1 MSKNNRLTFYIL
13 IAMVLG
19 IVVGYMV
26 NQYGKG
32 QKITYTPKKDFVGL
46 DTVRVKIAGHEY
58 LQQVYVVK
66 DSAAYKKITD
76 SLGNDVWA
84 MLQNTTKTKRIHY
97 FKNSGGRLQGVSA
110 KPAHGS
116 AVITAIKSFSDN
128 IKLLTTIFLRLVQMI
143 IAPLVFATLV
153 VGIAKLGD
161 LKTVGRVGGKAMLW
175 FISASLISLLLGLIL
190 VNITEPGVGVN
201 IAGVDA
207 EAVKDIA
214 TKGNEF
220 TLGKFVEH
228 VVPKS
233 VIESMATNEV
243 LQLVIFSV
251 FFGVALTHIGKKG
264 ESITKA
270 LDSLA
275 HVMLKMVGYVMI
287 MAPLGVFGAMAAVIS
302 SQGLGILSTYAKY
315 IGSFYAGLAVL
326 WIILLM
332 VGYFI
337 LKRRLPVLLKRI
349 SNPMAIA
356 FSTASSEAV
365 LPKLIEEMERFGCK
379 DKIVSFVLPL
389 GYSFNL
395 DGSMMYMT
403 FASMFIAQAY
413 GITSVTGD
421 IGTQITM
428 LLVFMLT
435 SKGIAGVP
443 RASLV
448 VVLATCGMF
457 GIPPE
462 GIGLILAIDVFCDMG
477 RTMTNVL
484 GNALATAAV
493 SKWEGA
499 LEHAPHHQHHD
510 HKDGH
515 HEHHH

>member
-1 MSKNNRLTFYIL
+1 MSKNNRLTIYIL
-13 IAMVLG
+13 ISMVLG
-19 IVVGYMV
+19 IVVGYLIHE
-26 NQYGKG
+26 NAS
-32 QKITYTPKKDFVGL
+32 PKFIKDFS
-46 DTVRVKIAGHEY
+46 T
-58 LQQVYVVK
+58 Q
-66 DSAAYKKITD
+66 
-76 SLGNDVWA
+76 
-84 MLQNTTKTKRIHY
+84 
-97 FKNSGGRLQGVSA
+97 
-110 KPAHGS
+110 
-116 AVITAIKSFSDN
+116 

-175 FISASLISLLLGLIL
+175 FVTASLVSLFLGLLL
-190 VNITEPGVGVN
+190 VNITKPGVGVN
-201 IAGVDA
+201 INNTDP
-207 EAVKDIA
+207 EAVKDLI

-220 TLGKFVEH
+220 SLAKFVEH

-233 VIESMATNEV
+233 VIESMATNEI

-264 ESITKA
+264 EPVTKA
-270 LDSLA
+270 LDAVA
-275 HVMLKMVGYVMI
+275 HVMLKMVGYVMVL
-287 MAPLGVFGAMAAVIS
+287 APFGVFGAMAAVIS
-302 SQGLGILSTYAKY
+302 TKGLGILSTYAFY
-315 IGSFYAGLAVL
+315 IGSFYLGLIVL
-326 WIILLM
+326 WALLLL

-337 LKRRLPVLLKRI
+337 LKKRLPVLLRRI

-379 DKIVSFVLPL
+379 DKIVAFVLPL

-413 GITSVTGD
+413 NITSITGD

-499 LEHAPHHQHHD
+499 LEHTPHHHD
-510 HKDGH
+510 HGPDHSHK
-515 HEHHH
+515 EHH

>member
-1 MSKNNRLTFYIL
+1 MSKNNRLTLYIIIGML
-13 IAMVLG
+13 LG
-19 IVVGYMV
+19 IGVGYLIHQ
-26 NQYGKG
+26 NA
-32 QKITYTPKKDFVGL
+32 TPEYIKKFG
-46 DTVRVKIAGHEY
+46 
-58 LQQVYVVK
+58 
-66 DSAAYKKITD
+66 
-76 SLGNDVWA
+76 
-84 MLQNTTKTKRIHY
+84 
-97 FKNSGGRLQGVSA
+97 
-110 KPAHGS
+110 P
-116 AVITAIKSFSDN
+116 N

-175 FISASLISLLLGLIL
+175 FITASLVSLFLGLLL
-190 VNITEPGVGVN
+190 VNLTKPGVGVN
-201 IAGVDA
+201 LTNTDA
-207 EAVKDIA
+207 EGVKDLLN
-214 TKGNEF
+214 KGSEF
-220 TLGKFVEH
+220 SLSKFVEH

-243 LQLVIFSV
+243 LQLVVFSV

-264 ESITKA
+264 EPVIKA

-275 HVMLKMVGYVMI
+275 HVMLKMVGYVMNL
-287 MAPLGVFGAMAAVIS
+287 APLGVFGAMCAVIAS
-302 SQGLGILSTYAKY
+302 KGLGILSTYAYY
-315 IGSFYAGLAVL
+315 IGSFYLGLFVL
-326 WIILLM
+326 WGLLLS
-332 VGYFI
+332 VGYLI
-337 LKRRLPVLLKRI
+337 LRKRLRVLLKRI

-413 GITSVTGD
+413 SITSVTSD
-421 IGTQITM
+421 LGTQITM

-457 GIPPE
+457 NIPAE
-462 GIGLILAIDVFCDMG
+462 GIGLVLAIDVFCDMG

-484 GNALATAAV
+484 GNALATVAV
-493 SKWEGA
+493 SKWEGELA
-499 LEHAPHHQHHD
+499 HAPHHTHSEPHTHSDHQHHS
-510 HKDGH
+510 
-515 HEHHH
+515 

>member
-1 MSKNNRLTFYIL
+1 MIS
-13 IAMVLG
+13 MVLG
-19 IVVGYMV
+19 VVVGYFIHE
-26 NQYGKG
+26 NASPDF
-32 QKITYTPKKDFVGL
+32 IKDFGP
-46 DTVRVKIAGHEY
+46 K
-58 LQQVYVVK
+58 
-66 DSAAYKKITD
+66 
-76 SLGNDVWA
+76 
-84 MLQNTTKTKRIHY
+84 
-97 FKNSGGRLQGVSA
+97 
-110 KPAHGS
+110 
-116 AVITAIKSFSDN
+116 
-128 IKLLTTIFLRLVQMI
+128 IKLLTTIFLRLVQMV

-175 FISASLISLLLGLIL
+175 FVSASLISLFLGLLL
-190 VNITEPGVGVN
+190 VNITKPGVGVN
-201 IAGVDA
+201 LANTDA
-207 EAVKDIA
+207 EGVKDLM

-220 TLGKFVEH
+220 SLAKFVEH
-228 VVPKS
+228 VFPKS
-233 VIESMATNEV
+233 VIESMASNEI
-243 LQLVIFSV
+243 LQLVVFSV
-251 FFGVALTHIGKKG
+251 FFGVAVTAVGRAGDPIV
-264 ESITKA
+264 KA

-275 HVMLKMVGYVMI
+275 HVMLKMVGYI
-287 MAPLGVFGAMAAVIS
+287 MNVAPLGVFGAMCAVIAS
-302 SQGLGILSTYAKY
+302 KGLGILTTYAFY
-315 IGSFYAGLAVL
+315 IGSFYAGL
-326 WIILLM
+326 IILWLLLLF
-332 VGYFI
+332 VGYLI
-337 LKRRLPVLLKRI
+337 LKKRLPQLLRRI

-413 GITSVTGD
+413 NLTAITGD
-421 IGTQITM
+421 LGTQITM

-435 SKGIAGVP
+435 SKGVAGVP

-499 LEHAPHHQHHD
+499 LTHHGHHGYEEKQHH
-510 HKDGH
+510 
-515 HEHHH
+515 

>member
-1 MSKNNRLTFYIL
+1 MSKNNRLTLYIVISML
-13 IAMVLG
+13 LG
-19 IVVGYMV
+19 IAVGYII
-26 NQYGKG
+26 NKNASPAF
-32 QKITYTPKKDFVGL
+32 IKDFGP
-46 DTVRVKIAGHEY
+46 K
-58 LQQVYVVK
+58 
-66 DSAAYKKITD
+66 
-76 SLGNDVWA
+76 
-84 MLQNTTKTKRIHY
+84 
-97 FKNSGGRLQGVSA
+97 
-110 KPAHGS
+110 
-116 AVITAIKSFSDN
+116 

-143 IAPLVFATLV
+143 IAPLVFTTLV

-175 FISASLISLLLGLIL
+175 FISASLVSLFLGLLL
-190 VNITEPGVGVN
+190 VTITKPGAGVN
-201 IAGVDA
+201 IQNTDAAGARDLVS
-207 EAVKDIA
+207 
-214 TKGNEF
+214 TGSEF
-220 TLGKFVEH
+220 SLAKFVEH

-233 VIESMATNEV
+233 LIEAMATNSI
-243 LQLVIFSV
+243 LQLVVFSI

-264 ESITKA
+264 EPVIKA
-270 LDSLA
+270 LDAVA
-275 HVMLKMVGYVMI
+275 HVMLKMVGYVMNL
-287 MAPLGVFGAMAAVIS
+287 APLGVFGAMCGVIAS
-302 SQGLGILSTYAKY
+302 KGLGILGTYAYY
-315 IGSFYAGLAVL
+315 IGSFYLGLAVL
-326 WIILLM
+326 WMVLLF
-332 VGYFI
+332 VGYLF
-337 LKRRLPVLLKRI
+337 LRKRLPVLLKRI

-413 GITSVTGD
+413 NIVGVTGD

-493 SKWEGA
+493 SKWENA
-499 LEHAPHHQHHD
+499 LEHAPAVHPESHQP
-510 HKDGH
+510 
-515 HEHHH
+515 